1 MKSLAIVLLA
11 AAAASPF
18 VYWLFRRRASDRADR
33 QREDP
38 SPTPGII
45 ADESGTATI
54 EVEHGGD
61 RSIPGE
67 LEVDAAEDAR
77 GTAETAHVDAVED
90 NTEPEILNDPDKAT
104 YPEVESQVPDNDN
117 RESVALAVTEPAGQ
131 LLAAEVSQNTSV
143 LLTKP
148 SEEDGH
154 TSAIL
159 ELPDL
164 SGPFLDEEILDNVV
178 ALPAVTDAQLH
189 ADRPMAESIEVL
201 APFDTEQPLR
211 PTGESGNAGR
221 SETAE
226 RPSNGVAE
234 KTLPRYRPPVQK
246 PPRPA
251 PTPPV
256 DRTTARA
263 SSSEVTLEM
272 RVRLTLDRFYFC
284 NVTFLPGHTA
294 ELNDD
299 VVVKLGTASL
309 QLVAQE
315 DWYQDLS
322 FSETGRYLR
331 DGFELTGVLSDQ
343 RRARWLLK
351 GRDVYVLA
359 FHPRA
364 NGFVSATRLL
374 LGRSHVVLCVNNLVG
389 EVEAVL
395 KEAGCQGY
403 SKLDE
408 THGLPDG
415 WAGFRSVSPTNAI
428 AVETGISDPF
438 YAIKPASDIEIEFE
452 AGVRLR
458 NSVWLAGYPPKIKL
472 FGQPGAGTKAL
483 IDGKEALPAED
494 GSLVVDG
501 YGLPGSHSVYCGGM
515 SRSYSVEEPPDSW
528 EAWPA
533 YQFGEAQ
540 ICGALVQLP
549 PEEAGRPAFTVPMS
563 NPLLIGAE
571 PGQVFRCSARS
582 VAVWKGFVPFDVV
595 WALPAQPLTCN
606 KKTARILQFADKPLM
621 PRRAGTRPLVWCIA
635 ILDASRKGLRI
646 EGGSGESAERW
657 SEYKK
662 TARSIWRG
670 RR

>member
-1 MKSLAIVLLA
+1 MTLFAIVLVV
-11 AAAASPF
+11 ASPF
-18 VYWLFRRRASDRADR
+18 VYWLLRRRPRDRADA
-33 QREDP
+33 QPAEQSI
-38 SPTPGII
+38 SPDII

-54 EVEHGGD
+54 EVEHGGEP
-61 RSIPGE
+61 SSPGE
-67 LEVDAAEDAR
+67 LEVDGAEDA
-77 GTAETAHVDAVED
+77 TAVAETAQVDAVEV
-90 NTEPEILNDPDKAT
+90 NTEPEVPNEPDNPT
-104 YPEVESQVPDNDN
+104 YPEVESQVPGNDN
-117 RESVALAVTEPAGQ
+117 GESVVLAVAEPAGQ
-131 LLAAEVSQNTSV
+131 LLSAEVSQDTSI
-143 LLTKP
+143 LLIKS
-148 SEEDGH
+148 SEEEGH
-154 TSAIL
+154 VSAVL

-164 SGPFLDEEILDNVV
+164 GGPVLDEEV
-178 ALPAVTDAQLH
+178 AGNLVAAPAVTDQELQS
-189 ADRPMAESIEVL
+189 DGPVAESIEFF
-201 APFDTEQPLR
+201 APFDTEEPR
-211 PTGESGNAGR
+211 RATRKSGNAGP
-221 SETAE
+221 SEPAA
-226 RPSNGVAE
+226 RPSDGGVE
-234 KTLPRYRPPVQK
+234 KTLPRYSPPVQK

-251 PTPPV
+251 PTRSV

-263 SSSEVTLEM
+263 SSSEVSLEI

-284 NVTFLPGHTA
+284 NVTFLPGRTA

-331 DGFELTGVLSDQ
+331 DGFELKGVLSDQ

-359 FHPRA
+359 VHPRA

-374 LGRSHVVLCVNNLVG
+374 LGRSHLVLCVNNLVG
-389 EVEAVL
+389 EVETVL
-395 KEAGCQGY
+395 KEAGCEGY

-408 THGLPDG
+408 TQGLPDG
-415 WAGFRSVSPTNAI
+415 WAGFRDVSPAKAI
-428 AVETGISDPF
+428 AVETGTSDPF

-472 FGQPGAGTKAL
+472 FGQPSAGIKAL

-501 YGLPGSHSVYCGGM
+501 YGLPGSHSVYCGGV
-515 SRSYSVEEPPDSW
+515 SHSYSIEEPPDSW

-533 YQFGEAQ
+533 YQFGEAK

-582 VAVWKGFVPFDVV
+582 VAVWRGFVPFDVV
-595 WALPAQPLTCN
+595 WALPAQPLTCS
-606 KKTARILQFADKPLM
+606 KKTARILQFAYKPLM
-621 PRRAGTRPLVWCIA
+621 PRRAGTRPFVWCSA

-646 EGGSGESAERW
+646 EGGSAESAERW

-662 TARSIWRG
+662 TARNIWRG
-670 RR
+670 LR

>member
-1 MKSLAIVLLA
+1 VTGKTERGHPGGAEP
-11 AAAASPF
+11 AASP
-18 VYWLFRRRASDRADR
+18 R
-33 QREDP
+33 
-38 SPTPGII
+38 T
-45 ADESGTATI
+45 
-54 EVEHGGD
+54 
-61 RSIPGE
+61 E
-67 LEVDAAEDAR
+67 LEQ
-77 GTAETAHVDAVED
+77 D
-90 NTEPEILNDPDKAT
+90 NLT
-104 YPEVESQVPDNDN
+104 YPEVEGLVIKECIGKPVPDG
-117 RESVALAVTEPAGQ
+117 VAERADQ
-131 LLAAEVSQNTSV
+131 LLFVELGQSISIPLSKPFQDEGSAAAV
-143 LLTKP
+143 
-148 SEEDGH
+148 
-154 TSAIL
+154 I
-159 ELPDL
+159 ELPHFKG
-164 SGPFLDEEILDNVV
+164 SGSAEEAKGDVINAATVPDQ
-178 ALPAVTDAQLH
+178 QLQ
-189 ADRPMAESIEVL
+189 ADGPMAECAGSSV
-201 APFDTEQPLR
+201 PFHTEEPPQ
-211 PTGESGNAGR
+211 TNGSSGDVGLP
-221 SETAE
+221 EPAE
-226 RPSNGVAE
+226 EHFDDGTQ
-234 KTLPRYRPPVQK
+234 KTLSRYRPPVQK

-256 DRTTARA
+256 DRTTARG
-263 SSSEVTLEM
+263 SSSEVTLEI

-284 NVTFLPGHTA
+284 TVTFLPGRTA

-299 VVVKLGTASL
+299 VVVKLDTASL

-331 DGFELTGVLSDQ
+331 DGFELKGVLSDQ
-343 RRARWLLK
+343 RQARWLLK

-374 LGRSHVVLCVNNLVG
+374 LGRSHVVLCVSNLVG
-389 EVEAVL
+389 EVETVL

-408 THGLPDG
+408 TQGLPDG
-415 WAGFRSVSPTNAI
+415 WAGFRGVSPTSAI

-472 FGQPGAGTKAL
+472 FGQPGAGIKAL

-501 YGLPGSHSVYCGGM
+501 YGLPGSHSVYCGGV

-533 YQFGEAQ
+533 YQFGEAK

-582 VAVWKGFVPFDVV
+582 VALWRGFVPFDVV

-606 KKTARILQFADKPLM
+606 KKFARILQFADKPLM
-621 PRRAGTRPLVWCIA
+621 PLRAGIRPLVWCSA

-646 EGGSGESAERW
+646 EGGSAQSAERW
-657 SEYKK
+657 TEYKK
-662 TARSIWRG
+662 TARSIWRS

>member
-1 MKSLAIVLLA
+1 MTGLLAILVVALPL
-11 AAAASPF
+11 F
-18 VYWLFRRRASDRADR
+18 GYWLFRRRTDNRADR
-33 QREDP
+33 QREER
-38 SPTPGII
+38 SPAPDRII
-45 ADESGTATI
+45 VDRGRTAVL
-54 EVEHGGD
+54 EVEATPNRQSPQQQEVEAGGD
-61 RSIPGE
+61 VTGKTERGHPGGAEPAASPRTE
-67 LEVDAAEDAR
+67 LEQ
-77 GTAETAHVDAVED
+77 D
-90 NTEPEILNDPDKAT
+90 NLT
-104 YPEVESQVPDNDN
+104 YPEVEGLVIKECIGKPVPDG
-117 RESVALAVTEPAGQ
+117 VAERADQ
-131 LLAAEVSQNTSV
+131 LLFVELGQSISIPLSKPFQDEGSAAAV
-143 LLTKP
+143 
-148 SEEDGH
+148 
-154 TSAIL
+154 I
-159 ELPDL
+159 ELPHFKG
-164 SGPFLDEEILDNVV
+164 SGSAEEAKGDVINAATVPDQ
-178 ALPAVTDAQLH
+178 QLQ
-189 ADRPMAESIEVL
+189 ADGPMAECAGSSV
-201 APFDTEQPLR
+201 PFHTEEPPQ
-211 PTGESGNAGR
+211 TNGSSGDVGLP
-221 SETAE
+221 EPAE
-226 RPSNGVAE
+226 EHFDDGTQ
-234 KTLPRYRPPVQK
+234 KTLSRYRPPVQK

-256 DRTTARA
+256 DRTTARG
-263 SSSEVTLEM
+263 SSSEVTLEI

-284 NVTFLPGHTA
+284 TVTFLPGRTA

-299 VVVKLGTASL
+299 VVVKLDTASL

-331 DGFELTGVLSDQ
+331 DGFELKGVLSDQ
-343 RRARWLLK
+343 RQARWLLK

-374 LGRSHVVLCVNNLVG
+374 LGRSHVVLCVSNLVG
-389 EVEAVL
+389 EVETVL

-408 THGLPDG
+408 TQGLPDG
-415 WAGFRSVSPTNAI
+415 WAGFRGVSPTSAI

-472 FGQPGAGTKAL
+472 FGQPGAGIKAL

-501 YGLPGSHSVYCGGM
+501 YGLPGSHSVYCGGV

-533 YQFGEAQ
+533 YQFGEAK

-582 VAVWKGFVPFDVV
+582 VALWRGFVPFDVV

-606 KKTARILQFADKPLM
+606 KKFARILQFADKPLM
-621 PRRAGTRPLVWCIA
+621 PLRAGIRPLVWCSA

-646 EGGSGESAERW
+646 EGGSAQSAERW

-662 TARSIWRG
+662 TARNIWRG

>member
-1 MKSLAIVLLA
+1 MTLFAIALIVV
-11 AAAASPF
+11 SPF
-18 VYWLFRRRASDRADR
+18 VYWLLRRRTRDRANSQPAER
-33 QREDP
+33 SLFP
-38 SPTPGII
+38 I
-45 ADESGTATI
+45 ADESGTATL
-54 EVEHGGD
+54 EVEYGGGG
-61 RSIPGE
+61 SSPGE
-67 LEVDAAEDAR
+67 LEVDAAEDAPR
-77 GTAETAHVDAVED
+77 AAEIAEVDAVAVK
-90 NTEPEILNDPDKAT
+90 TEPEIPNEPDKAT
-104 YPEVESQVPDNDN
+104 YPEVESQVPGNDN
-117 RESVALAVTEPAGQ
+117 RESAASAVAEPAGQ
-131 LLAAEVSQNTSV
+131 LLSAEIGRNTSI
-143 LLTKP
+143 LLIKP
-148 SEEDGH
+148 SEEEGYA
-154 TSAIL
+154 SAVL
-159 ELPDL
+159 ELQDL
-164 SGPFLDEEILDNVV
+164 TSRVLDEEVAGSVV
-178 ALPAVTDAQLH
+178 AVPAVTDEELQ
-189 ADRPMAESIEVL
+189 ADRPIAESIEVL
-201 APFDTEQPLR
+201 APFDTEEPPR
-211 PTGESGNAGR
+211 RTGESGNAGP

-226 RPSNGVAE
+226 RSSNGGAE
-234 KTLPRYRPPVQK
+234 KTLARYRPPVQK
-246 PPRPA
+246 QARPA
-251 PTPPV
+251 PTRPV
-256 DRTTARA
+256 DRTTAHAA
-263 SSSEVTLEM
+263 SPEATLEM

-284 NVTFLPGHTA
+284 NVTFLPGRTA

-322 FSETGRYLR
+322 FPEAGRYLR
-331 DGFELTGVLSDQ
+331 DGFELKGVLSDQ
-343 RRARWLLK
+343 RLARWLLK

-389 EVEAVL
+389 EVETVL

-408 THGLPDG
+408 TYGLPDG

-428 AVETGISDPF
+428 AVESGISDPF

-472 FGQPGAGTKAL
+472 FGQPGAGIKAL
-483 IDGKEALPAED
+483 IDGKESLPAED

-501 YGLPGSHSVYCGGM
+501 YGLPGSHSVYCAGV
-515 SRSYSVEEPPDSW
+515 SRSYSIEEPPDSW

-533 YQFGEAQ
+533 YQFGEAK

-582 VAVWKGFVPFDVV
+582 VAVWRGFVPFDVV

-621 PRRAGTRPLVWCIA
+621 PRRAGTRQLVWCSA

-646 EGGSGESAERW
+646 EGGSAESAERW
-657 SEYKK
+657 SEYKT

>member
-1 MKSLAIVLLA
+1 MTLFAIALIV
-11 AAAASPF
+11 ASPF
-18 VYWLFRRRASDRADR
+18 VYWLLRRRTRDRVDAQPAER
-33 QREDP
+33 GL
-38 SPTPGII
+38 SPDII
-45 ADESGTATI
+45 ADESGTTTI
-54 EVEHGGD
+54 EVEHGGEP
-61 RSIPGE
+61 SIPGE
-67 LEVDAAEDAR
+67 LEVDAAEDAPR
-77 GTAETAHVDAVED
+77 VAETAQVDAVEV
-90 NTEPEILNDPDKAT
+90 NTEPEIPNGPDKAT
-104 YPEVESQVPDNDN
+104 YPEVESQVPGNDN
-117 RESVALAVTEPAGQ
+117 RESVVLAVAGPAGQ
-131 LLAAEVSQNTSV
+131 LSSAEVSQNTSI
-143 LLTKP
+143 LLIKS
-148 SEEDGH
+148 SEEEGH
-154 TSAIL
+154 VSAVL
-159 ELPDL
+159 ELSDRG
-164 SGPFLDEEILDNVV
+164 GPVLDEEVAGNVAAV
-178 ALPAVTDAQLH
+178 PATTDQELQ
-189 ADRPMAESIEVL
+189 ADRPMAESIEL
-201 APFDTEQPLR
+201 SALSDTEEPR
-211 PTGESGNAGR
+211 RATGESGNAGP
-221 SETAE
+221 SEPVE
-226 RPSNGVAE
+226 RPSNGGAE

-251 PTPPV
+251 PTRPV
-256 DRTTARA
+256 DRTTAHA
-263 SSSEVTLEM
+263 SSSEVTLEI

-284 NVTFLPGHTA
+284 NVTFLPGRTA

-331 DGFELTGVLSDQ
+331 DGFELKGVLSDQ

-374 LGRSHVVLCVNNLVG
+374 LGRSHVVLCVNNLIR
-389 EVEAVL
+389 EVETVL

-415 WAGFRSVSPTNAI
+415 WAGFRGVSPTNVI

-458 NSVWLAGYPPKIKL
+458 NSVWLASYPPRIKL
-472 FGQPGAGTKAL
+472 FGQPGAGIKAL
-483 IDGKEALPAED
+483 IDGKEALSAED

-501 YGLPGSHSVYCGGM
+501 YGLPGSHSVYCGGV

-528 EAWPA
+528 ETWPA

-582 VAVWKGFVPFDVV
+582 VAAWRGFVPFDVV
-595 WALPAQPLTCN
+595 WALPALPLTCN

-621 PRRAGTRPLVWCIA
+621 PRRTGTRPFVWCSA

-646 EGGSGESAERW
+646 EGGSAESAERW

-670 RR
+670 LR

>member
-1 MKSLAIVLLA
+1 MTLFAIAFIV
-11 AAAASPF
+11 ASPF
-18 VYWLFRRRASDRADR
+18 VYWLLRRRTRDRANSQPAER
-33 QREDP
+33 SL
-38 SPTPGII
+38 SPDII

-54 EVEHGGD
+54 EVEHGGGG
-61 RSIPGE
+61 SSPGE
-67 LEVDAAEDAR
+67 LGVDAAEDATR
-77 GTAETAHVDAVED
+77 AAEIAEVDAVAV
-90 NTEPEILNDPDKAT
+90 NTEPEIPNEPDKAT
-104 YPEVESQVPDNDN
+104 YPEVESQVPGNDN
-117 RESVALAVTEPAGQ
+117 RESVASAIAEPAGQ
-131 LLAAEVSQNTSV
+131 LLSAEIGRNTSI
-143 LLTKP
+143 LLIKP
-148 SEEDGH
+148 SQEEGYA
-154 TSAIL
+154 SAVL

-164 SGPFLDEEILDNVV
+164 TGRVLDEEVAGNVV
-178 ALPAVTDAQLH
+178 VVPTVTDQEPQ

-201 APFDTEQPLR
+201 APFDTGEPRR
-211 PTGESGNAGR
+211 PTSESGNAGP
-221 SETAE
+221 SEPAE
-226 RPSNGVAE
+226 RARNGGAE

-251 PTPPV
+251 PTRSV
-256 DRTTARA
+256 DQTTAHA
-263 SSSEVTLEM
+263 SSPEVTLEI
-272 RVRLTLDRFYFC
+272 RVRLALDRFYFC
-284 NVTFLPGHTA
+284 NVTFLPGRTA

-299 VVVKLGTASL
+299 VVVKLGPASL

-322 FSETGRYLR
+322 FPEAGRYLR
-331 DGFELTGVLSDQ
+331 DGFELKGVLSDQ
-343 RRARWLLK
+343 RRSRWLLK

-389 EVEAVL
+389 EVETVL

-415 WAGFRSVSPTNAI
+415 WAGFRGVSPTNAI

-458 NSVWLAGYPPKIKL
+458 NSVWLEGYPPKIKL
-472 FGQPGAGTKAL
+472 FGQPGAGIKAL

-501 YGLPGSHSVYCGGM
+501 YGLPGSHSVYSGGM

-549 PEEAGRPAFTVPMS
+549 PEEAGRTAFTVPMS

-646 EGGSGESAERW
+646 EGGSAESAERW